1 MRTVTGNFYDELSRE
16 LFDRDARLARPASH
30 VPVASELARWS
41 APLAMATLGA
51 GLLML
56 AGLFGAALGLIPT
69 HAGSLFLVAMA
80 WVMIALALDGERPV
94 FLLAAVANLLVT
106 LLALYQGAALLPV
119 YGAHGLLVGI
129 ALLDRVALNRG
140 AVQIWFGAEL
150 AALAALWVTHL

>member
-30 VPVASELARWS
+30 TPVVTELARLS
-41 APLAMATLGA
+41 APLAMASLGA
-51 GLLML
+51 GLLGL
-56 AGLFGAALGLIPT
+56 AGLAAAALGLVPA
-69 HAGSLFLVAMA
+69 HSGNLFLVAMA

-94 FLLAAVANLLVT
+94 FMLAAVANLLIV
-106 LLALYQGAALLPV
+106 LLALYQGVASLPI

-129 ALLDRVALNRG
+129 AVLDRVALNRG

-150 AALAALWVTHL
+150 AALAALWVTYL

>member
-16 LFDRDARLARPASH
+16 LFDRDTRLARPASH
-30 VPVASELARWS
+30 IPVVSELARLS
-41 APLAMATLGA
+41 APLGMASAGA

-56 AGLFGAALGLIPT
+56 AGLLGAALGLVPAY
-69 HAGSLFLVAMA
+69 AGSLFLVVMA
-80 WVMIALALDGERPV
+80 WVMVALALDGDRPV
-94 FLLAAVANLLVT
+94 FMLAAVANLLVT
-106 LLALYQGAALLPV
+106 LLALYQGAAMLPI

-150 AALAALWVTHL
+150 AALGVLVVTHL